1 MNADDVDRL
10 VSDLQAVTVRVDQL
24 LKTERT
30 LTALQKDC
38 LMNAIG
44 NLNTFFAI
52 WKTNPP
58 TPSDSTFLQGATDV

>member
-10 VSDLQAVTVRVDQL
+10 VSDLQAVTVRMDQL

-58 TPSDSTFLQGATDV
+58 PPSESTFLKGATDV